1 MVQCSD
7 KKNMTKKTKTQLRY
21 RSDQHAQQQFSRV
34 TSMLNHTRIVRFK
47 QNSSTFVIRQLSDG
61 YHRNDEVSGEVR
73 FLTNKQ
79 MR

>member
-1 MVQCSD
+1 MVQCPD

-21 RSDQHAQQQFSRV
+21 MSDQHAQQQFGRV
-34 TSMLNHTRIVRFK
+34 TSMLNHTRIVRLK